1 MIWSEVLHNDGW
13 DLGVRKDKILSLFLS
28 SKGSCGKMVKMVY
41 TGNSECNGERKRR
54 IITQSLSSLIIKGLC
69 HHILYQY
76 CILYPLCV
84 DVR

>member
-1 MIWSEVLHNDGW
+1 MLGEVLHYGW
-13 DLGVRKDKILSLFLS
+13 DLGVRKDKTLILFLS

-41 TGNSECNGERKRR
+41 TGSSEYNGEQEKGGLLL
-54 IITQSLSSLIIKGLC
+54 SLSSLIIKGLC
-69 HHILYQY
+69 HHILYPY